1 MVKENNM
8 SIPKFKQTFEVEYK
22 YFNDN
27 KTVVAYARPYS
38 FINNIFIT
46 MGVNNYSLY
55 SKIFK
60 GVAKFK
66 EGDTFDIKEAER
78 IAKKKAIRAFYK
90 YVKSLLTEDMAK
102 QWKLISDQKE
112 FLQQLN
118 NKIATFTNEIKEEK

>member
-1 MVKENNM
+1 M

-90 YVKSLLTEDMAK
+90 YVKSLLTEDMTK
-102 QWKLISDQKE
+102 QWKLMSDQKE

-118 NKIATFTNEIKEEK
+118 NKITTFTNEIKEKK

>member
-1 MVKENNM
+1 M
-8 SIPKFKQTFEVEYK
+8 SIPKFKQTFDVEYK

-38 FINNIFIT
+38 FIDNIFII

-55 SKIFK
+55 SKPFK

-78 IAKKKAIRAFYK
+78 IAKKKAIRAYYK
-90 YVKSLLTEDMAK
+90 YVKSLLTEGMAK
-102 QWKLISDQKE
+102 QRKLMSDQKE

-118 NKIATFTNEIKEEK
+118 NKITTLTDEIKEEK